1 MELKEDLLIAAPR
14 AQVYA
19 ALNDPGILKQAIPGC
34 EDLAAQSPTEL
45 TATVATKIGPLS
57 ARFKGSVTLA
67 DLNPPESYTLAGEG
81 KGGPAGFVKVK
92 AFVKLTEEGA
102 TKTRLAYVVK
112 AEIGGK
118 LAQLGGPLVERT
130 SKKLAGE
137 FFERFQ
143 GLLGEAPAV
152 EEAATPVPKP
162 AAQSG
167 VPAVWWIAATG
178 IAIALAYYALRGPS

>member
-1 MELKEDLLIAAPR
+1 VELKEDLVIAAPR

-19 ALNDPGILKQAIPGC
+19 ALNDPEILKQAIPGC
-34 EDLAAQSPTEL
+34 EELAAQSPTEL

-57 ARFKGSVTLA
+57 ARFKGGVTLA

-92 AFVKLTEEGA
+92 AFVKLTEEGPG
-102 TKTRLAYVVK
+102 TTRLAYEVK

-143 GLLGEAPAV
+143 GLLGPVAPV
-152 EEAATPVPKP
+152 EEAAVPTAPVARP
-162 AAQSG
+162 G
-167 VPAVWWIAATG
+167 VPAVWWIFAAG
-178 IAIALAYYALRGPS
+178 IAIALAYYALRGAS